1 MKYMRSFAKKLYN
14 GIMYSTFFFAIMG
27 VYCKTTYKYINDDSV
42 ILYFLTGI
50 VMTIIM
56 LLALHHLFRLFH
68 Q

>member
-1 MKYMRSFAKKLYN
+1 MRSFAKKLYN